1 MNNLIFSSLLSNA
14 SCLGVHWIY
23 NHTYLENLSNEKSLL
38 FMKQNQCLY
47 EAAKPSYYVYPNHE
61 VGQLTVQ
68 GEILRWLYDS
78 LKVNHSFSRN
88 DYESLVMDKFRPGGS
103 YHGYVETYAKKL
115 IIKNLANELDMAI
128 DEIKTDDTH
137 LVGFMPYLATKALEL
152 PVQKAWE
159 LAQLFTD
166 NEHYLTYYL
175 YFDEL
180 FELLKNHTLKDAIKL
195 ALAYAPDIYKEKLKH
210 AMSIKDTN
218 TLIKLFAGRACS
230 IDQAI
235 PVIIHILYHARS
247 FSDALELNAKIGGA
261 SADRGLIIGAIL
273 SEIYSIPDTWMKKV
287 NPYLKR

>member
-23 NHTYLENLSNEKSLL
+23 NHSYLENLSNEKSLL
-38 FMKQNQCLY
+38 FMKQNQHLY

-78 LKVNHSFSRN
+78 LKENHSFSRN

-128 DEIKTDDTH
+128 DVIKSDDTH

-175 YFDEL
+175 YFDVL

-195 ALAYAPDIYKEKLKH
+195 ALTYAPDIYKEKLKH
-210 AMSIKDTN
+210 AISIKDTN
-218 TLIKLFAGRACS
+218 TFIKLFAGRACS

-235 PVIIHILYHARS
+235 PVIMHILYHTES

-273 SEIYSIPDTWMKKV
+273 SEVYSIPDTWMKKV